1 MPHQSLPMGTV
12 PLTESQLAELGKALH
27 RHLIVLDA
35 MLRSDD
41 RWVLDLHIPIATQL
55 RVLLCDADFP
65 MLLTYAKDRDI
76 TLRVW
81 GPRPPGSGLTTKL
94 LFGWNALVASWQ
106 PVSAG
111 FEMSIEEYLD
121 TGVAVTTLPGEQ
133 AGRAYS
139 PRQIIKWVA
148 NKEGGAHFS
157 FDKPATL
164 EVLKQSA
171 WSSGDRVNPLL
182 S

>member
-1 MPHQSLPMGTV
+1 
-12 PLTESQLAELGKALH
+12 
-27 RHLIVLDA
+27 
-35 MLRSDD
+35 
-41 RWVLDLHIPIATQL
+41 
-55 RVLLCDADFP
+55 

-171 WSSGDRVNPLL
+171 WSSGDSNVEAFEVKRIVFGVAEWTHAALAHCLGFLDAPPSEPANGAA
-182 S
+182 